1 MKMPTYTEPAKTTPT
16 FTKPTKTTATLTE
29 PAKSNVVYTEPQ
41 WILISGEKT
50 FVDLGEETFI
60 TLAETTFADWGIG
73 LYGKFASPT
82 ITEPTKTTIIFTEPA
97 K

>member
-1 MKMPTYTEPAKTTPT
+1 MPTYTEPVKTTPT
-16 FTKPTKTTATLTE
+16 YTKPSKTSSTITE
-29 PAKSNVVYTEPQ
+29 PVKSNVVYTEPQ

-60 TLAETTFADWGIG
+60 TLAEVTFADWGTD
-73 LYGKFASPT
+73 LYSKFASPT
-82 ITEPTKTTIIFTEPA
+82 ITEPTKTTATFTEPS

>member
-1 MKMPTYTEPAKTTPT
+1 MTTFTEPVKPTVTYTKPSKSTTT
-16 FTKPTKTTATLTE
+16 FTE
-29 PAKSNVVYTEPQ
+29 PAKSDVVYTEPQ

-82 ITEPTKTTIIFTEPA
+82 ITEPTKTTAVFTEPA

>member
-1 MKMPTYTEPAKTTPT
+1 MPTYTEPTKTTTT
-16 FTKPTKTTATLTE
+16 FTKPTKTTAVLTK

-60 TLAETTFADWGIG
+60 TLAEATFADWGTDF
-73 LYGKFASPT
+73 YGKFASPT
-82 ITEPTKTTIIFTEPA
+82 ITEPTKTTATFTEPS

>member
-1 MKMPTYTEPAKTTPT
+1 MTTFTEPVKPTVTYTKPSKSTTT
-16 FTKPTKTTATLTE
+16 FTE
-29 PAKSNVVYTEPQ
+29 PAKSDVVYTEPQ
-41 WILISGEKT
+41 WILISREKT

-60 TLAETTFADWGIG
+60 TLAETTFADWGIN

-82 ITEPTKTTIIFTEPA
+82 ITEPTKTTAVFTEPA